1 MKLLSHLD
9 LNRNELRNAVLQPL
23 SSAPSTPSEGQMY
36 YNTTDDTAYIYTGG
50 SWLNLGVQGGG
61 SGSTN
66 LSATLSSTQTVINSD
81 TGSDATIPAVDGTNA
96 GVMTPTMKTKLD
108 GIETGADVTDATNVD
123 AAGAVMNT
131 DTSTASMSFVVD
143 EDNMASNSATKVPT
157 QQSTKAYVDTTV
169 AALVDSSP
177 STLDTLNE
185 LAAALGDDPNFSTT
199 ITTSIGTKAAKSAN
213 LSDLTNAAT
222 AFGNI
227 KQAATTSATGV
238 VELATS
244 TEAEA
249 RSDTSRALTP
259 SSVANF
265 PYWSEHTIGDGSSTS
280 IAITHNRGRKGVQVQ
295 ARQAA
300 DDAVIECDIVL
311 TSTTQCTLSFAVAPA
326 SNAIKVTIVG

>member
-1 MKLLSHLD
+1 MLRLSHLD
-9 LNRNELRNAVLQPL
+9 LGKNELRNAVIQPL
-23 SSAPSTPSEGQMY
+23 ASAPSSPVEGQIY
-36 YNTTDDTAYIYTGG
+36 YNTADDKPYIYDG
-50 SWLNLGVQGGG
+50 STWLDLAQQPSG

-131 DTSTASMSFVVD
+131 DTSTAFMSFVVD

-199 ITTSIGTKAAKSAN
+199 ITTSIGTKLAKSSN
-213 LSDLTNAAT
+213 LSDVTNAAT
-222 AFGNI
+222 AFSNI

-238 VELATS
+238 AELATS

-249 RSDTSRALTP
+249 RSDTARVTTP
-259 SSVANF
+259 ASLVNF
-265 PYWSEHTIGDGSSTS
+265 PIKKTFTIGDGSSTQIDVTHS
-280 IAITHNRGRKGVQVQ
+280 LGTKEVITQV
-295 ARQAA
+295 RQAS
-300 DDAVIECDIVL
+300 DDAVVECDITNYS
-311 TSTTQCTLSFAVAPA
+311 TSVVRLNFASAPA
-326 SNAIKVTIVG
+326 ASALKAVVMG